1 MLPPV
6 CDEDID
12 WTERNLGG
20 GIAFDDEGRDFIRDL
35 NSLHLVACPGS
46 GKTTALIAKLH
57 ILSRHLPLAGN
68 QGLCILTHTNV
79 AVEQIR
85 ARVGALG
92 QCLFSYPN
100 FCGTFQS
107 FVGKFLGHPA
117 YLERFGRRVVR
128 VDNEVATRELLSG
141 NSRALTAA
149 KAYLD
154 RKHLTLEG
162 LRFNQDLEV
171 VKYGET
177 IPFVGTDTPTYRMV
191 STLKMAVL
199 RAGILF
205 YDDVYV
211 FAERHLTQH
220 PEIVKIFPKRF
231 PYVFVDEMQD
241 TDERQTAILDCL
253 FANDDTVLQQVGDPN
268 QAIYH
273 QSVVGEGCVW
283 KPPSG
288 SPQLST
294 SRRFGSSIAAV
305 VSNLSVVSPVSVVGG
320 AIDGDIKPHLIVF
333 ADSRIEEVIPT
344 FAKLITD
351 HRLHELPNNR
361 SFKAVGWVAKE
372 HESKHTVPDYWPQ
385 FDVARN
391 RRQSSYVTL
400 RGNLH
405 SASLPGAFGSPKAFR
420 NALLAGI
427 VGLLK
432 VGSAE
437 TVTGRRFTKTSLLAH
452 LREHDEDALISL
464 DRQSAAWCLR
474 WKGGEDVTDEVSE
487 FLADW
492 LPASFDIDVNDEV
505 VAGYLAEDEEAAS
518 ADPADGTANGYE
530 FDGGIIDISSVHAV
544 KGETH
549 TATLML
555 ETFYSG
561 YDMHRILPYLKGQEA
576 TGREAKRVKE
586 SLKVAFVA
594 CSRPT
599 HLLAAAIHADTL
611 DSRNSHKHVTDA
623 DLAELAELWGIVDL
637 R

>member
-6 CDEDID
+6 RDEDID
-12 WTERNLGG
+12 WAERTLGD
-20 GIAFDDEGRDFIRDL
+20 GIEFDDEAQEFIRVLD
-35 NSLHLVACPGS
+35 SLHLVACPGS
-46 GKTTALIAKLH
+46 GKTTALIAKLL
-57 ILSRHLPLAGN
+57 ILSQHLPLSGN
-68 QGLCILTHTNV
+68 RGICILTHTNV

-85 ARVGALG
+85 TRVGTLG

-117 YLERFGRRVVR
+117 YVETFGYRVAR
-128 VDNEVATRELLSG
+128 VDNEVATRELLNG
-141 NSRALTAA
+141 NPRALQAA
-149 KAYLD
+149 QAYLD
-154 RKHLTLEG
+154 HKRLTLEG

-171 VKYGET
+171 VKYGEAE
-177 IPFVGTDTPTYRMV
+177 PFVGTDTPTYRTVFSM
-191 STLKMAVL
+191 KMAVL
-199 RAGILF
+199 RAGVLF

-211 FAERHLTQH
+211 FAERHLARH
-220 PEIVKIFPKRF
+220 PEIVEVFPKRF

-241 TDERQTAILDCL
+241 TDERQMAILDRL
-253 FANDDTVLQQVGDPN
+253 FANDDTALQCVGDPN

-273 QSVVGEGCVW
+273 QSAVGEGCVW
-283 KPPSG
+283 QPPAE

-320 AIDGDIKPHLIVF
+320 ANNGNIKPYLIVF
-333 ADSRIEEVIPT
+333 ADSRIEDVIPA

-361 SFKAVGWVAKE
+361 GFKAVGWVAKE

-385 FDVARN
+385 FDVTRN

-405 SASLPGAFGSPKAFR
+405 SASLSDDFGSPKAFR
-420 NALLAGI
+420 SALLAGV

-432 VGSAE
+432 AGNAE
-437 TVTGRRFTKTSLLAH
+437 TDTGRRFTKTSLLAH
-452 LREHDEDALISL
+452 LREHDEGALITL
-464 DRQSAAWCLR
+464 ERQSAAWCLR
-474 WKGGEDVTDEVSE
+474 WNVGEDVTDEVSE
-487 FLADW
+487 FFADW
-492 LPASFDIDVNDEV
+492 LPASFDIDVNDEDV
-505 VAGYLAEDEEAAS
+505 VDYLTEDEEAAP
-518 ADPADGTANGYE
+518 ADPADGTANGYVL
-530 FDGGIIDISSVHAV
+530 DGGIIDVSSVHAV

-555 ETFYSG
+555 ETFYYG
-561 YDMHRILPYLKGQEA
+561 YDMHRILPNLKGQAA

-586 SLKVAFVA
+586 SLKIALVA

-611 DSRNSHKHVTDA
+611 GFCNARKHVTDA
-623 DLAELAELWGIVDL
+623 DLTELVELWEIVDL

>member
-1 MLPPV
+1 MLPLIR
-6 CDEDID
+6 DEDID
-12 WTERNLGG
+12 WAERTLGG
-20 GIAFDDEGRDFIRDL
+20 GIEFDEEGRVFIRDL
-35 NSLHLVACPGS
+35 DSVHLVACPGS
-46 GKTTALIAKLH
+46 GKTTALIAKLL

-68 QGLCILTHTNV
+68 RGICILTHTNV

-85 ARVGALG
+85 TRVGALG
-92 QCLFSYPN
+92 QSLFSYPN

-117 YLERFGRRVVR
+117 YVEKFGHRVAR
-128 VDNEVATRELLSG
+128 VDNEVATRELLNG
-141 NSRALTAA
+141 NPRALRGAQ
-149 KAYLD
+149 AYLD
-154 RKHLTLEG
+154 RKRLTLEG

-177 IPFVGTDTPTYRMV
+177 ESFVGTDTPTYRTV
-191 STLKMAVL
+191 SSMKMAVL
-199 RAGILF
+199 CAGVLF

-211 FAERHLTQH
+211 FAERHLARH
-220 PEIVKIFPKRF
+220 PEIVEVFPKRF

-241 TDERQTAILDCL
+241 TDERQTAILDRL
-253 FANDDTVLQQVGDPN
+253 FANDDTALQRVGDPN

-273 QSVVGEGCVW
+273 QSAVGEGCVW
-283 KPPSG
+283 QPPAG

-320 AIDGDIKPHLIVF
+320 ANNGNIKPYLIVF
-333 ADSRIEEVIPT
+333 ADSRIEEVIPA

-351 HRLHELPNNR
+351 RRLHELPNNR
-361 SFKAVGWVAKE
+361 GFNAVGWVAKE

-385 FDVARN
+385 FDVTRN
-391 RRQSSYVTL
+391 RRQSNYVTL

-405 SASLPGAFGSPKAFR
+405 SASLSDDFGSPKAFR
-420 NALLAGI
+420 SALLAGI

-432 VGSAE
+432 AGNAE
-437 TVTGRRFTKTSLLAH
+437 TDTGRRFTKTSLLTH
-452 LREHDEDALISL
+452 LREHDEGALITL
-464 DRQSAAWCLR
+464 ERQSAAWCLR
-474 WKGGEDVTDEVSE
+474 WKVGEDVTDEVSE

-492 LPASFDIDVNDEV
+492 LPASFNINVNDEDV
-505 VAGYLAEDEEAAS
+505 VDYLTEDEEIA
-518 ADPADGTANGYE
+518 ADPADDTANRYV
-530 FDGGIIDISSVHAV
+530 FDGGIVDVSSVHAI

-555 ETFYSG
+555 ETFYYG
-561 YDMHRILPYLKGQEA
+561 YDMHRILPNLKGQAA
-576 TGREAKRVKE
+576 TDRESKRVKE
-586 SLKVAFVA
+586 SLKVALVA

-611 DSRNSHKHVTDA
+611 GFRNARKHVTDA
-623 DLAELAELWGIVDL
+623 DLTELVELWEIVDL